1 MSPKHRLLFAL
12 LMSLVLSF
20 LMTAWVTWL
29 NLGLIEGFVEKWMA
43 AFIVAWPAAALIS
56 LLFGPWVQRLTGW
69 MLSRRP
75 RTPDRA

>member
-1 MSPKHRLLFAL
+1 MSLKHRLLFAL

-29 NLGLIEGFVEKWMA
+29 NLGLIEGFFEKWMA

-56 LLFGPWVQRLTGW
+56 LLFGPWAQRLTGW
-69 MLSRRP
+69 MLSRQSC
-75 RTPDRA
+75 T

>member
-29 NLGLIEGFVEKWMA
+29 NLGLIEGFVEKWMS

-69 MLSRRP
+69 MMSRRS
-75 RTPDRA
+75 RT